1 MFEKR
6 VLSTHFY
13 YCLFVK
19 YKTFRN
25 FADGNSNTDFA
36 MKNILVIYT
45 GGTIGMVKDSVTGAL
60 KPFDMHRIYE
70 VLPVLK
76 KIDCNIETYQCNPII
91 DSSDMNADKWLLF
104 ASLIQENYSKYD
116 GFVILHGTDTMSYT
130 ASALSFLLKNLSKP
144 VIITGSQ
151 LPLGMIRTDGR
162 DNIISAVEIAANNE
176 IVIPEVCIFF
186 DNKLYRGNRTTKIN
200 AEYFEAFYSGNLPSL
215 VKVGINISYKQHLIL
230 PQPSEDFS
238 IYNQLCKDVIIM
250 KIHPAISKEYLDAIS
265 NIPNLKGIVME
276 TYGSGNAPTK
286 DFFLQGIKQII
297 DKGVVIMNVTQCKAG
312 SVEMG
317 HYQASC
323 DLRDMGVISGK
334 DITTEAALA
343 KMMFVLGNFNDKDKQ
358 KQLLQSNLRGEIS

>member
-1 MFEKR
+1 
-6 VLSTHFY
+6 
-13 YCLFVK
+13 
-19 YKTFRN
+19 
-25 FADGNSNTDFA
+25 

-45 GGTIGMVKDSVTGAL
+45 GGTIGMVKDAKTGAL
-60 KPFDMHRIYE
+60 CPFDMHKIYE

-76 KIDCNIETYQCNPII
+76 KINCNIETYQCNPVI

-104 ASLIQENYSKYD
+104 ASLIKQNYSRYD

-130 ASALSFLLKNLSKP
+130 ASALSFLLKNLAKP

-162 DNIISAVEIAANNE
+162 DNIISAVEIASNDSVA
-176 IVIPEVCIFF
+176 IPEVCIFF

-215 VKVGINISYKQHLIL
+215 AKVGINISYKQHLIL
-230 PQPSEDFS
+230 PVPDKEFKVYDR
-238 IYNQLCKDVIIM
+238 LCRDVIIM
-250 KIHPAISKEYLDAIS
+250 KIHPAISKQYLDAVG
-265 NIPNLKGIVME
+265 NIPELKGVVME

-286 DFFLQGIKQII
+286 DFFLQGIKNMI
-297 DKGVVIMNVTQCKAG
+297 DKGITVMNVTQCKAG

-343 KMMFVLGNFNDKDKQ
+343 KMMFVLGNFDDKDKQ
-358 KQLLQSNLRGEIS
+358 KELLNGNLRGEIS